1 MGGFRRVLW
10 LQFLANK
17 VNKLALISFFTYA
30 SHMEP
35 IKSAQFIKGIVGTD
49 PILLEKIPQIAFVG
63 RSNVGKSSMI
73 NSLVGMRN
81 LVKSSSTPGRTK
93 EINFFLIDEKVYFV
107 DLPGYGYAKLSAS
120 HAEKMR
126 KMIMWYLERSEANLK
141 KAVLIL
147 DAQAGPKEFDL
158 QMADLLVSSGHDFI
172 VVANKADK
180 LNQKEMAKMVKILE
194 GKFSNHKI
202 FFYSAKTGKGK
213 EKILE
218 ELFG

>member
-1 MGGFRRVLW
+1 MV
-10 LQFLANK
+10 
-17 VNKLALISFFTYA
+17 
-30 SHMEP
+30 

-49 PILLEKIPQIAFVG
+49 PILHDPQTQIAFVG

-73 NSLVGMRN
+73 NSLVGMKN

-93 EINFFLIDEKVYFV
+93 EINFFLIEEKVYFV

-126 KMIMWYLERSEANLK
+126 KMIMWYLEKSEANLK
-141 KAVLIL
+141 KVVLIV
-147 DAQAGPKEFDL
+147 DAQAGPKQFDL
-158 QMADLLVSSGHDFI
+158 EMADLLVESGHDFV

-180 LNQKEMAKMVKILE
+180 LNQKEAAKATKILE
-194 GKFSNHKI
+194 EKFSNHKI

-218 ELFG
+218 EIFG

>member
-1 MGGFRRVLW
+1 MAFIV
-10 LQFLANK
+10 
-17 VNKLALISFFTYA
+17 YA
-30 SHMEP
+30 SFMEP

-49 PILLEKIPQIAFVG
+49 PILQEEIPQIAFVG

-93 EINFFLIDEKVYFV
+93 EINFFLIEEKVYFV

-126 KMIMWYLERSEANLK
+126 KMIMWYLEKSEANLK
-141 KAVLIL
+141 KVVLIV
-147 DAQAGPKEFDL
+147 DAQAGPKQFDL
-158 QMADLLVSSGHDFI
+158 EMADLLVESGHDFV

-180 LNQKEMAKMVKILE
+180 LNQKEAAKATKILE
-194 GKFSNHKI
+194 EKFSNHKI

-213 EKILE
+213 ERLLE
-218 ELFG
+218 EIFG

>member
-1 MGGFRRVLW
+1 MAFIV
-10 LQFLANK
+10 
-17 VNKLALISFFTYA
+17 YA
-30 SHMEP
+30 SFMEP

-49 PILLEKIPQIAFVG
+49 PILQEEIPQIAFVG

-93 EINFFLIDEKVYFV
+93 EINFFLIEEKVYFV

-126 KMIMWYLERSEANLK
+126 KMIMWYLEKSEANLK
-141 KAVLIL
+141 KVVLIV
-147 DAQAGPKEFDL
+147 DAQAGPKQFDL
-158 QMADLLVSSGHDFI
+158 EMADLLVESGHDFV

-180 LNQKEMAKMVKILE
+180 LNQKEAAKATKILE
-194 GKFSNHKI
+194 EKFSNHKI

-218 ELFG
+218 EIFG